1 MVLFQD
7 NADYQKLIE
16 IKNSIFMFAGNSK
29 NIDAWKGAL
38 GLAIHFPKA
47 VRWRALPKQG
57 MSFCHVALDSGKVEE
72 FGPITKVLGASFAG
86 TGAQFARNAWLRDG
100 NAQQAVR
107 SAIEQDCLTGGV
119 IRYYNWKSGSK
130 DLGLDKSFAD
140 LQNGFRTRGMVMY
153 TDSNNL
159 VPVVQAAANDNS
171 LHEVLNNISSGDLA
185 ASAPC
190 GDEDFEWTDEE
201 AERLAL
207 SMEKLFSGE

>member
-1 MVLFQD
+1 
-7 NADYQKLIE
+7 
-16 IKNSIFMFAGNSK
+16 
-29 NIDAWKGAL
+29 
-38 GLAIHFPKA
+38 
-47 VRWRALPKQG
+47 
-57 MSFCHVALDSGKVEE
+57 
-72 FGPITKVLGASFAG
+72 
-86 TGAQFARNAWLRDG
+86 
-100 NAQQAVR
+100 
-107 SAIEQDCLTGGV
+107 
-119 IRYYNWKSGSK
+119 
-130 DLGLDKSFAD
+130 
-140 LQNGFRTRGMVMY
+140 MY